1 MLFLGNFLKAAELG
15 VSVLKFLQQREARKQ
30 VLARNV
36 GNLVGLLVTNKRVLQ
51 RMLELNQY
59 SPELRLLLAQ
69 GYGEF
74 YQDHAYLKETE
85 RWMQET
91 RTGTA

>member
-1 MLFLGNFLKAAELG
+1 MQFLENFLKAAELG

-36 GNLVGLLVTNKRVLQ
+36 GNLVGLLVANKAGLQ

-59 SPELRLLLAQ
+59 SP
-69 GYGEF
+69 
-74 YQDHAYLKETE
+74 
-85 RWMQET
+85 
-91 RTGTA
+91 

>member
-1 MLFLGNFLKAAELG
+1 MQFLENFLKASELG

-36 GNLVGLLVTNKRVLQ
+36 GNLVGLLVANKAILQ

-59 SPELRLLLAQ
+59 SP
-69 GYGEF
+69 
-74 YQDHAYLKETE
+74 
-85 RWMQET
+85 
-91 RTGTA
+91 